1 MLCKED
7 NKNQESIQSRT
18 TPDLFDISVKKCNWI
33 KTYQYT
39 CQETPPLFLSNNAN
53 V

>member
-1 MLCKED
+1 MITLCREGKD
-7 NKNQESIQSRT
+7 QESIQSRT

-39 CQETPPLFLSNNAN
+39 CQEKTPHFPQQ
-53 V
+53 